1 MLIFIMI
8 LMGTLHDAKILGGV
22 GSILMLFIP
31 IAGQILVL
39 IAAKYISDTTNDK
52 SIFNN
57 VLYAMIFSIIG
68 SIATAMLIYTS
79 LFALLINHEEP
90 EVLIGALMGV
100 IVSFSVMFIFLL
112 LGAIFLRRGFN
123 RIADLVNVSHFRTAA
138 TLFLIG
144 AILTIIM
151 VGLLIIFI
159 AEIFMIVAF
168 FSLPDQLPT
177 QAPPSSSLPPPPT

>member
-1 MLIFIMI
+1 
-8 LMGTLHDAKILGGV
+8 MGTLHDAKILGGV

-31 IAGQILVL
+31 IVGQILVL

-68 SIATAMLIYTS
+68 SIAATMLIYTS
-79 LFALLINHEEP
+79 MFAFLMNP
-90 EVLIGALMGV
+90 AGALMGV
-100 IVSFSVMFIFLL
+100 ITSLGIAFIFQLL
-112 LGAIFLRRGFN
+112 EAIFLRRGFN
-123 RIADLVNVSHFRTAA
+123 RIAELVNVSHFRTAT

>member
-1 MLIFIMI
+1 
-8 LMGTLHDAKILGGV
+8 MGTLHDAKILGGV

-31 IAGQILVL
+31 IVGQILVL

-68 SIATAMLIYTS
+68 SIAAAMLIYTS
-79 LFALLINHEEP
+79 MFAFLINP
-90 EVLIGALMGV
+90 VGALMGV
-100 IVSFSVMFIFLL
+100 IVSLGVAFIFLL

-123 RIADLVNVSHFRTAA
+123 RIAELVNVSHFRTAA

-144 AILTIIM
+144 AILTIII

>member
-8 LMGTLHDAKILGGV
+8 LMGTLHDAKILGGI

-31 IAGQILVL
+31 IVGQILVL

-68 SIATAMLIYTS
+68 SIAAAMLIYTS
-79 LFALLINHEEP
+79 LYAFLINP
-90 EVLIGALMGV
+90 VGAWIGV
-100 IVSFSVMFIFLL
+100 ITGLGVAFIFLL

-123 RIADLVNVSHFRTAA
+123 RIAELVNVSHFRTAA

>member
-1 MLIFIMI
+1 
-8 LMGTLHDAKILGGV
+8 MGTLHDAKILGGV

-31 IAGQILVL
+31 IVGQILVL

-68 SIATAMLIYTS
+68 SIAATMLIYTS
-79 LFALLINHEEP
+79 MFAFLMNP
-90 EVLIGALMGV
+90 AGALMGV
-100 IVSFSVMFIFLL
+100 ITSLGVAFIFLL

-123 RIADLVNVSHFRTAA
+123 RIAELVNVSHFRTAA

-144 AILTIIM
+144 AILTIII

>member
-1 MLIFIMI
+1 
-8 LMGTLHDAKILGGV
+8 MGTLHDAKILGGI

-68 SIATAMLIYTS
+68 SIAAAMLIYTS
-79 LFALLINHEEP
+79 MFAFLMNP
-90 EVLIGALMGV
+90 VGALMGV
-100 IVSFSVMFIFLL
+100 IVSLGIAFIFLL

-144 AILTIIM
+144 AILTIII

>member
-1 MLIFIMI
+1 
-8 LMGTLHDAKILGGV
+8 MGTLHDAKILGGI

-68 SIATAMLIYTS
+68 SIAATMLIYTS
-79 LFALLINHEEP
+79 MFAFLMNP
-90 EVLIGALMGV
+90 AGALMGV
-100 IVSFSVMFIFLL
+100 ITSLGVAFIFLL

-123 RIADLVNVSHFRTAA
+123 RIAELVNVSHFRTAA